1 MSIIVVF
8 LLTIAGNPVFD
19 NLPDLGQID
28 VNLVQD
34 ANIVYPEEKSPP
46 KITLRSILQVFMWV
60 IVFIVIFAGAIYL
73 KYIAYK

>member
-46 KITLRSILQVFMWV
+46 KP
-60 IVFIVIFAGAIYL
+60 A
-73 KYIAYK
+73 